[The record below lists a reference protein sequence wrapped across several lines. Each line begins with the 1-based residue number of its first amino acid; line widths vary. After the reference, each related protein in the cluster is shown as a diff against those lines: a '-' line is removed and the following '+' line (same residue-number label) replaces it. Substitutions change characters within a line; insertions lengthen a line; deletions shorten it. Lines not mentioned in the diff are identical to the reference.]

1 MKNES
6 TLGKNR
12 HQAPLSDQAYLLL
25 REQILRGVFP
35 PSAVLSRRK
44 LAVEFGMSLL
54 PISEALQ
61 RLESD
66 GLVESRPRVG
76 TRVRTPTLEE
86 VQGRYV
92 VREALEAE
100 AARLC
105 CEVATFQER
114 LELRTTAAHLDTLFA
129 QAAVGEK
136 DPDFLFVVH
145 THHVN
150 FHMRIAEYTR
160 CKELK
165 DVIERNHVLIFNW
178 FYHANFQIYSLP
190 PKFHQELAEVVTGT
204 DRLAADEA
212 MRKHVRYGLSE
223 LLKTI
228 EIRVAEDWRS
238 KGTKNHKRGRV
249 AAEDAPE
256 AGLRRREKVEKRA
269 VL

>member
-1 MKNES
+1 
-6 TLGKNR
+6 
-12 HQAPLSDQAYLLL
+12 
-25 REQILRGVFP
+25 
-35 PSAVLSRRK
+35 
-44 LAVEFGMSLL
+44 
-54 PISEALQ
+54 
-61 RLESD
+61 
-66 GLVESRPRVG
+66 
-76 TRVRTPTLEE
+76 
-86 VQGRYV
+86 
-92 VREALEAE
+92 
-100 AARLC
+100 
-105 CEVATFQER
+105 
-114 LELRTTAAHLDTLFA
+114 
-129 QAAVGEK
+129 
-136 DPDFLFVVH
+136 
-145 THHVN
+145 
-150 FHMRIAEYTR
+150 MRIAEYTR

-190 PKFHQELAEVVTGT
+190 PKFHQDLAEVVTGS

-249 AAEDAPE
+249 AAEDASE